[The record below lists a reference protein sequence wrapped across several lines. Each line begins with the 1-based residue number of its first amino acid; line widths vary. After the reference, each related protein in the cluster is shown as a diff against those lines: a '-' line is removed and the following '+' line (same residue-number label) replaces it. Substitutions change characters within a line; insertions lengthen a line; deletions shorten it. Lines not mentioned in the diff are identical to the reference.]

1 VKDVSG
7 HDESGAGTRRSPPQ
21 EAPSDGSVSAR
32 SEPEEPERSQCDP
45 ATIANLRS
53 RVTTAEADLRRA
65 IADAENLRK
74 RMARD
79 MARIRDQERANA
91 ARLWLPVVDNL
102 DRALEHAAA
111 DPGSIL
117 DGVRAIRDQAVG
129 VLADLGC
136 PRREDIGERFDPA
149 RHEAV
154 ASVPAGDVPPGII
167 VQVVRPGYG
176 SSQHQLRPA
185 QVIVAKAD

>member
-1 VKDVSG
+1 
-7 HDESGAGTRRSPPQ
+7 
-21 EAPSDGSVSAR
+21 
-32 SEPEEPERSQCDP
+32 
-45 ATIANLRS
+45 
-53 RVTTAEADLRRA
+53 
-65 IADAENLRK
+65 
-74 RMARD
+74 MARD

-102 DRALEHAAA
+102 DLALEYAAA

-117 DGVRAIRDQAVG
+117 AGVRAIRDQAVRI
-129 VLADLGC
+129 LADLGY
-136 PRREDIGERFDPA
+136 PRRDDIGERLDPA

-154 ASVPAGDVPPGII
+154 ASVPAGDVPPGTI

-176 SSQHQLRPA
+176 SSEHQLRPA